1 MCATFCDENCM
12 NIQVGNTLLFP
23 TFIRRRGEVY
33 TREIFEDNVP
43 ESSQVL
49 FSAAGNR
56 YEIVRTIKPAI
67 YGRVDI
73 GIILDGEDNA
83 LFRTDQKV
91 AIKVIYQ
98 DSLAQMYCEKAAE
111 NPITEISAMQFI
123 GNENPNLMGQIEC
136 LFDDGNIYSIMRLCS
151 EGEFLDYVMNDG
163 PLDEGTARQMVR
175 NVLNGLERLQQ
186 LGIGH
191 RDFSAE
197 NLLIDSLISDDFQY
211 VIIDYGMCARCPRRN
226 EIADTVDEEM
236 LTASSFK
243 HVPRRQSGKA
253 QYMAPEVYDT
263 TLTHINPM
271 LCDIWAL
278 GVVLFVALSGCFPM
292 ENSTENDFKFQ
303 YIVGNRLQELVDR
316 WQLPIPPAA
325 VDLIQKLL
333 QRNPAERLTIAQIR
347 DHPWMNQ

>member
-1 MCATFCDENCM
+1 M
-12 NIQVGNTLLFP
+12 NIQVGNTLPFP
-23 TFIRRRGEVY
+23 PFINHRGAVH
-33 TREIFEDNVP
+33 TREIIEDNGP
-43 ESSQVL
+43 ESIQVL

-67 YGRVDI
+67 YGRVDV
-73 GIILDGEDNA
+73 GIILGGEDNA
-83 LFRTDQKV
+83 LFRTGQKV
-91 AIKVIYQ
+91 AIKVIYK
-98 DSLAQMYCEKAAE
+98 DNLAHNYENAFE
-111 NPITEISAMQFI
+111 NPITEIAAMQFI
-123 GNENPNLMGQIEC
+123 GNENPNLIGQIEC
-136 LFDDGNIYSIMRLCS
+136 LIDDRYIYSIMRLCS
-151 EGEFLDYVMNDG
+151 EGEFLDFVMNDG
-163 PLDEGTARQMVR
+163 PLDEDTARLMVR
-175 NVLNGLERLQQ
+175 NVLNGFERLQQ

-278 GVVLFVALSGCFPM
+278 GVVLFVALSGLFPM
-292 ENSTENDFKFQ
+292 EYALATDVKFNLIAQ
-303 YIVGNRLQELVDR
+303 NRLQDLVDH
-316 WQLPIPPAA
+316 WQLPISPAA
-325 VDLIQKLL
+325 VDLMQRLL
-333 QRNPAERLTIAQIR
+333 RRNPAERLSIAQIR
-347 DHPWMNQ
+347 AHPWMNQ